1 MNLIAKLC
9 MDYLRSEGY
18 VPRLD
23 EEGDVVFKFEGKFFV
38 VTTDDNDPQFLRVVM
53 PNFWEIESEQEKRL
67 ALEVANQVNER
78 IKVSKVVVKRNNH
91 VWAMAEQFI
100 DSSPDLEDFFKRT
113 IRVLKAAADDFAQRM
128 VQLQGMN

>member
-9 MDYLRSEGY
+9 MDYLRNEGY
-18 VPRLD
+18 VPRID
-23 EEGDVVFKFEGKFFV
+23 EDGDVVFKYEGKFFV
-38 VTTDDNDPQFLRVVM
+38 VTTDNNDPQFLRVVM
-53 PNFWEIESEQEKRL
+53 PNFWVVESEQEKRL
-67 ALEVANQVNER
+67 AMEVANQVNER

-100 DSSPDLEDFFKRT
+100 DSTPDLEDFFNRT
-113 IRVLKAAADDFAQRM
+113 IRVLKGAADEFAQRM